1 MLKNTQARV
10 RPFPG
15 ATVKQLHHY
24 VTPTLIDD
32 APDTVIIQDGC
43 NDVSNKNSNS
53 KDIAKATG
61 ILGNICRNH
70 DLHVEKTFIWIIKL
84 SDLNLLL
91 KLICQENVSIFI
103 SNDYIFTE
111 DLLKDGLISYKK
123 TDR

>member
-1 MLKNTQARV
+1 MLMNTQAGV

-32 APDTVIIQDGC
+32 APDTMIIQDGC

-61 ILGNICRNH
+61 ILGNIYRNH
-70 DLHVEKTFIWIIKL
+70 DLHVEKTFI
-84 SDLNLLL
+84 
-91 KLICQENVSIFI
+91 
-103 SNDYIFTE
+103 
-111 DLLKDGLISYKK
+111 
-123 TDR
+123 